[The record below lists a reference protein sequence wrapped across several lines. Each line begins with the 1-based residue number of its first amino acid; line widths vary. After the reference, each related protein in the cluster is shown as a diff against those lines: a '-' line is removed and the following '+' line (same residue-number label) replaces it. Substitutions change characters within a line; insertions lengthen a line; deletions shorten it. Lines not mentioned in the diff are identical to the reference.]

1 VKLTYWS
8 RVAVLLL
15 AACFILAMIPGCVS
29 LEAPKSFNERLAY
42 GYAGVSASRSTATAM
57 LERGRITVEE
67 ARNAQALADQ
77 SRAALDLARGAAGQG
92 DMTTADGQLQLALT
106 VLTSLETYLKG
117 KQ

>member
-1 VKLTYWS
+1 VKLKFWS
-8 RVAVLLL
+8 QIAIL
-15 AACFILAMIPGCVS
+15 FILAVIAASMIPGCVS

-42 GYAGVSASRSTATAM
+42 AYGGVSASRATAGAL
-57 LERGRITVEE
+57 LERGRISVDE

-77 SRAALDLARGAAGQG
+77 SRTALDLARGAAGRG

-106 VLTSLETYLKG
+106 VLTSLEKFLKE

>member
-1 VKLTYWS
+1 MKLTYWS
-8 RVAVLLL
+8 RVAILLL

-42 GYAGVSASRSTATAM
+42 AYGGVSASRATAGAL
-57 LERGRITVEE
+57 LERGRISVDE

-77 SRAALDLARGAAGQG
+77 SRTALDLARGAAGQG
-92 DMTTADGQLQLALT
+92 DMSTANGQLELALT
-106 VLTSLETYLKG
+106 VLTSLEKFLKE